1 MNTPTSS
8 NASWWPI
15 GIVTTFVLFA
25 AMIFYFV
32 ISAMRTELNMVSPDY
47 YAQDKQFDQHQ
58 AAAQN
63 AERLGAAL
71 AMENDPAARLLTI
84 RFPAQ
89 GAVSGAKLRFFRPSD
104 ARLDFEVP
112 LAPGASLVQ
121 QVNTAKLAKGY
132 WKAQLHFEQNGAA
145 FFREASLQID

>member
-1 MNTPTSS
+1 MNSPTSS
-8 NASWWPI
+8 RASWWPI

-32 ISAMRTELNMVSPDY
+32 ISAMRTDLNMVSPDY
-47 YAQDKQFDQHQ
+47 YAQDKQYDQQQ

-63 AERLGAAL
+63 AQRLGAAL
-71 AMENDPAARLLTI
+71 AIENDPAGQLLTI

-89 GAVSGAKLRFFRPSD
+89 GEVSGAKLRFFRPSD

-112 LAPGASLVQ
+112 LAPDANFVQ

-145 FFREASLQID
+145 YFREASLQIN